1 MRLQWL
7 LCMHMLLHLR
17 VWGAEGGQCTSNRTD
32 HEPIFSSPNHAESY
46 HIMPFPTPW
55 ATYPST
61 GKECSEQLTTYYSL
75 LTTHQSLLATYYL
88 LLTTHY
94 SLLTTGVLLTTYYLL
109 LTTHY
114 LLLTTYNLLL
124 TTYYLLLTTYYLLL
138 TTHYSLL
145 TTHYLLLTT
154 YYSLLTTYYL
164 PLTTYY
170 LLLTTYY
177 SLLTTHYLLLTT
189 YYSLLTTHYLLLYY
203 SLLTTHYLLLAT
215 HYLLLTTYHS
225 LLTTHYL
232 LLTTTYY
239 LLLATATGEECSEQ
253 LVDPT
258 ERRLDSL
265 DDNTTSNTSFNSS
278 NAEVFLTL
286 AWLPPRYFHPALG
299 QFSVNIS
306 GSARKQLDYFTQYD
320 AASLLPSGSEVLA
333 NASLL
338 SRLVPELWMATSHGW
353 WVQARSTCSPQQ
365 WSLNRTEN
373 AYEVRVCDFAP
384 AGADPVTFQL
394 YLQVTLPRHF
404 LDTS

>member
-1 MRLQWL
+1 MGSAR
-7 LCMHMLLHLR
+7 
-17 VWGAEGGQCTSNRTD
+17 AIEPTTSPSFPHQTMQNHTTSCLSPPHGPPTRPQ
-32 HEPIFSSPNHAESY
+32 ERNVLSS
-46 HIMPFPTPW
+46 
-55 ATYPST
+55 
-61 GKECSEQLTTYYSL
+61 SL
-75 LTTHQSLLATYYL
+75 LTTHYSLLTSHYLLLTTYYL

-94 SLLTTGVLLTTYYLL
+94 LLLVYYLLLTTYYLLLTTYNLQLTTYNSLLTICYSLLTTYYLL

-114 LLLTTYNLLL
+114 LLLTTYYLLLTTHYLLLTTYHLPLTTYHLLLTTHYLILTTYNSLL
-124 TTYYLLLTTYYLLL
+124 TTYYLLLTTYC
-138 TTHYSLL
+138 SLL
-145 TTHYLLLTT
+145 TTH
-154 YYSLLTTYYL
+154 
-164 PLTTYY
+164 
-170 LLLTTYY
+170 
-177 SLLTTHYLLLTT
+177 
-189 YYSLLTTHYLLLYY
+189 Y